1 MQFKQASLSQASRG
15 QGGFTLIELI
25 VVIVILGILAA
36 TALPKFAD
44 MGADARRAKMQGARG
59 AVSSAAAITRAQWLV
74 TGNTTST
81 TVKLDGVD
89 ITTSSGAAGGYPT
102 TDGIQLAAGLSSED
116 YTMTAAAGV
125 LTIADKKVEGCAF
138 TYTAASGTVGAPPA
152 LASCQ

>member
-1 MQFKQASLSQASRG
+1 MQFKQASFSQASRG

-74 TGNTTST
+74 NGSTGT
-81 TVKLDGVD
+81 TVTLDGVS
-89 ITTSSGAAGGYPT
+89 IAVGALGYPT
-102 TDGIQLAAGLSSED
+102 ATGIATAAGLDATD
-116 YTMTAAAGV
+116 YSITGTAPV
-125 LTIADKKVEGCAF
+125 SVADIKKNTCVF
-138 TYTAASGTVGAPPA
+138 TYDPSNGTVGPVS
-152 LASCQ
+152 ASTTC